1 MNTIIKCRPSF
12 VVWALLYVLS
22 ETMCFL
28 FVTFKTYIL
37 HTPSK
42 STTYISVNYH
52 VCNTRNGCSEI
63 KKH

>member
-52 VCNTRNGCSEI
+52 VC
-63 KKH
+63 KHP